1 MNKYKTLIER
11 LVSIANKLDN
21 LGLYSEASVIDEIVK
36 NSSVS
41 FQASP
46 LELAVALGLM
56 PGHILEEDED
66 EEREETADKG
76 VRSDEDI
83 EKILEMLREEE

>member
-41 FQASP
+41 FRASP
-46 LELAVALGLM
+46 LELAVALGLI
-56 PGHILEEDED
+56 PGRILEEDE
-66 EEREETADKG
+66 EEGKEEAADKG